1 MERLTIH
8 LIPVLR
14 DNYIFLLVDN
24 QEKKA
29 VVIDP
34 AQAQPVLEKVES
46 LGVALTAIWNTHHCW
61 DHVGGNQA
69 LKERYPT
76 LKIYASDVDG
86 VRKRIPGQTT
96 PLKHGDTF
104 AFAGEEVQVFFVPG
118 HTLGHIAY
126 WLPHAGHLFA
136 GDTLFGAGCGRLHE
150 GTPAQM
156 QASLAQFKSL
166 PDETLVWCAHEYTLS
181 NLRFAVTVDPDN
193 PDLKERL
200 QATEAL
206 RAQGKPSV
214 PLHLAEEKR
223 TNPFLRYDQPGLQ
236 KSTGE
241 TDPVK
246 VFAKVRRLKDRW

>member
-1 MERLTIH
+1 MERLTVH

-34 AQAQPVLEKVES
+34 AQAQPVIEQVEH

-69 LKERYPT
+69 LKERYPQ
-76 LKIYASDVDG
+76 LKIYASHVDG
-86 VRKRIPGQTT
+86 ERKRIPGQTT
-96 PLKHGDTF
+96 PLQQGDTF
-104 AFAGEEVQVFFVPG
+104 SFAGEEVHVFFVPG

-126 WLPHAGHLFA
+126 WLPKSGHSFA

-156 QASLAQFKSL
+156 QASLNQLRSL

-181 NLRFAVTVDPDN
+181 NLRFALTVDPNN

-200 QATEAL
+200 QAAESL
-206 RAQGKPSV
+206 RAQGKPTI
-214 PLHLAEEKR
+214 PLHLGEEKR
-223 TNPFLRYDQPGLQ
+223 TNPFLRYDQLALQ
-236 KSTGE
+236 ESTGE
-241 TDPVK
+241 TDSVK
-246 VFAKVRRLKDRW
+246 VFAKVRSLKDRW

>member
-1 MERLTIH
+1 MEHLTVH

-34 AQAQPVLEKVES
+34 AQAQPVIEQVES

-69 LKERYPT
+69 LKERYPQI
-76 LKIYASDVDG
+76 KIYASQVDG
-86 VRKRIPGQTT
+86 ERKRIPEQTEQ
-96 PLKHGDTF
+96 LKHGDTF
-104 AFAGEEVQVFFVPG
+104 AFAGEEIRVFFVPG

-126 WLPHAGHLFA
+126 WLPQSGHLFV

-150 GTPAQM
+150 GTPSQM
-156 QASLAQFKSL
+156 HASLDQFKSL

-181 NLRFAVTVDPDN
+181 NLRFALTVDPSN

-200 QATEAL
+200 RNTEAL
-206 RAQGKPSV
+206 RAQGKPTI
-214 PLHLAEEKR
+214 PLNLAEEKR
-223 TNPFLRYDQPGLQ
+223 TNPFLRYDQLALQ

-246 VFAKVRRLKDRW
+246 VFTNVRSLKDRW

>member
-1 MERLTIH
+1 MERLTVH

-14 DNYIFLLVDN
+14 DNYIFLLVDH

-29 VVIDP
+29 VVVDP

-69 LKERYPT
+69 LKERYPA

-86 VRKRIPGQTT
+86 ARKRIPGQTEK
-96 PLKHGDTF
+96 LKHGDTF
-104 AFAGEEVQVFFVPG
+104 TFAGEEVQVFFVPG

-126 WLPHAGHLFA
+126 WLPQSRHLFS

-150 GTPAQM
+150 GTPSQM
-156 QASLAQFKSL
+156 QASLAQFRSL

-181 NLRFAVTVDPDN
+181 NLRFALTVDPDN

-200 QATEAL
+200 QTTEAM
-206 RAQGKPSV
+206 RAQCKPSI

-223 TNPFLRYDQPGLQ
+223 TNPFLRYDQPALQ

-241 TDPVK
+241 ADPVN
-246 VFAKVRRLKDRW
+246 VFTKVRSLKDRW

>member
-1 MERLTIH
+1 MERLTVN

-24 QEKKA
+24 QERKA
-29 VVIDP
+29 VVVDP
-34 AQAQPVLEKVES
+34 AQAQPVIEQVES
-46 LGVALTAIWNTHHCW
+46 LGVTLTAIWNTHHCW

-69 LKERYPT
+69 LKERYPL
-76 LKIYASDVDG
+76 LKIYASQADG
-86 VRKRIPGQTT
+86 ERKRIPGQTEH
-96 PLKHGDTF
+96 LKHGDTF
-104 AFAGEEVQVFFVPG
+104 SFAGEEIRVLFVPG

-126 WLPHAGHLFA
+126 WLPQSGHLFA

-156 QASLAQFKSL
+156 QASLNQLRSL

-181 NLRFAVTVDPDN
+181 NLRFALTVDPNN

-200 QATEAL
+200 QVAEVL
-206 RAQGKPSV
+206 RAQGKPTV

-223 TNPFLRYDQPGLQ
+223 TNPFLRYDQPALQ

-241 TDPVK
+241 FDPVN
-246 VFAKVRRLKDRW
+246 VFAKVRSLKDRW